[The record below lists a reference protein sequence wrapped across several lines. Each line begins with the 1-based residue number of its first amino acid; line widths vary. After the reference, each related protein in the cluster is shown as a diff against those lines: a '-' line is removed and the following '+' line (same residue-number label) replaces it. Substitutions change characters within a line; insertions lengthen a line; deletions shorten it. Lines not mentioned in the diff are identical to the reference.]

1 MLLAPSGW
9 GGGGNKSQYVVS
21 FFTKKAE
28 LILARTER
36 EAGKVESSSSS
47 IPKRKGRRQ
56 RQNKWSLP

>member
-1 MLLAPSGW
+1 MVG

-36 EAGKVESSSSS
+36 
-47 IPKRKGRRQ
+47 GRQ
-56 RQNKWSLP
+56 EK